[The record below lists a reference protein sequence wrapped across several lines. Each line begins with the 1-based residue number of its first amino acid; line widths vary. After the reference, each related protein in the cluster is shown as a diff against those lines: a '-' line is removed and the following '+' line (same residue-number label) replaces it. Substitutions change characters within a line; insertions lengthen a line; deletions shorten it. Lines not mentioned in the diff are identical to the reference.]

1 MTKPANNPSK
11 DAKSKA
17 LSALRAPRLLT
28 FRFPKIT
35 KTAKNSSKNANNK
48 DANSKALSVLRAP
61 WLLAFRYLSAR
72 LPKIMP
78 YFRDL
83 GPSLQKAGL
92 KISLQAY
99 VSLTLFIAGI
109 SFAATIGVTLTV
121 AGLLGAPMLLT
132 ILFAFAGGLLS
143 GAATFGLLYGLPGF
157 MAANRRKR
165 MDLELPYVA
174 SHLTILATAG
184 LPPARMFKLI
194 EDSATTPQVA
204 SEANEITRDVEVLGH
219 DIITALEAERIRSPS
234 KVLADMLEGFV
245 ATIRS
250 GGSLKNY
257 LQDATRVVMDL
268 RRVAAKQLVE
278 SLATFAEV
286 YVTLMVVFPL
296 LVIVMFSVMSLIG
309 GGGLGGFS
317 TTGMM
322 YLVTYLIIPIS
333 AITVIVL
340 LDGMLV
346 ED

>member
-1 MTKPANNPSK
+1 MKTKAVKSISK
-11 DAKSKA
+11 VPNKE
-17 LSALRAPRLLT
+17 
-28 FRFPKIT
+28 KI
-35 KTAKNSSKNANNK
+35 
-48 DANSKALSVLRAP
+48 SVLKEP
-61 WLLAFRYLSAR
+61 WLLAFRYINAR

-78 YFRDL
+78 YFQDL
-83 GPSLQKAGL
+83 GPSLQKAGI

-99 VSLTLFIAGI
+99 VSLTLFITGL
-109 SFAATIGVTLTV
+109 SFVATLGVTLSV
-121 AGLLGAPMLLT
+121 AALLGVPLLIT
-132 ILFAFAGGLLS
+132 TLFALAVGIVS
-143 GAATFGLLYGLPGF
+143 GAGTFGLIYGLPGF
-157 MAANRRKR
+157 LASNRRKR

-174 SHLTILATAG
+174 SHLSILATAG

-204 SEANEITRDVEVLGH
+204 SEANEITRDVEVLGQ

-234 KVLADMLEGFV
+234 KTFAEILEGFV

-250 GGSLKNY
+250 GGSLTGY

-278 SLATFAEV
+278 GLATFAEV

-296 LVIVMFSVMSLIG
+296 LIIVMFSVMSII

-317 TTGMM
+317 TTMM
-322 YLVTYLIIPIS
+322 MTIVTYLIIPFS
-333 AITVIVL
+333 GVAVIVL
-340 LDGMLV
+340 LDTMLV